1 MERREG
7 RGTPAAAA
15 AGGRRYRGVRRRKW
29 GRWVSEIRLPNSRE
43 RIWLGSYDAPEKA
56 ARAFDAAA
64 TCLRGRRAHLNFP
77 DDAPPPP
84 AAGAV
89 TLTDRQIQAAAA
101 RHASAEPRPPG
112 SWRSSSFSQS
122 STHSDGTHSESHVG
136 DTDWPIIAPPP
147 AGDQLPEFSIGSW
160 QKPLSSTS
168 SSPSDGNQYESHVPA
183 TDWLTIEPL
192 RAYDHLQDFA
202 VSLEDFV
209 LDLSFSAA
217 AAPAAEAAQEND
229 GVDFESNSF
238 LWSF

>member
-7 RGTPAAAA
+7 RGAPAAA
-15 AGGRRYRGVRRRKW
+15 GRRYRGVRRRKW

-64 TCLRGRRAHLNFP
+64 ICLRGRRAHLNFP

-84 AAGAV
+84 AGGAL

-101 RHASAEPRPPG
+101 RHAAETPRASG
-112 SWRSSSFSQS
+112 SWRSFSFSES
-122 STHSDGTHSESHVG
+122 STPSDGTHSASHVA
-136 DTDWPIIAPPP
+136 DTDWPNIAPPP
-147 AGDQLPEFSIGSW
+147 ACDQLPEFSMDSW
-160 QKPLSSTS
+160 QNPLSSTS
-168 SSPSDGNQYESHVPA
+168 SPPSDRTQYESHAPA

-192 RAYDHLQDFA
+192 HAYDHLPDFA

-209 LDLSFSAA
+209 LDLSFSTAEA
-217 AAPAAEAAQEND
+217 PPAAEEND